1 MTKQDYGAKPHIMG
15 VEIKDLKTFY
25 SDDGSFMELG
35 RFYGD
40 DREDYQINLS
50 VLNPGAIKAFHRHE
64 NQDDQWMAWEP
75 LLVGLRDDRENSPTF
90 QRTMRFV
97 LCNQSLW
104 IPRGVL
110 HGVANLTGRPVQLFY
125 WVNQHFNP
133 KDPDEIRE
141 PWDSLG
147 ATFWEMTR
155 G

>member
-1 MTKQDYGAKPHIMG
+1 MAKQDYSDKTVIDG
-15 VEIKDLKTFY
+15 VKITDLKTFY
-25 SDDGSFMELG
+25 SDDGSFTEIG
-35 RFYGD
+35 RFCGD

-50 VLNPGAIKAFHRHE
+50 VLNPGAVKAFHRHE
-64 NQDDQWMAWEP
+64 YQDDQWMTWEP

-90 QRTMRFV
+90 QQTMRFV

-104 IPRGVL
+104 IPKGVL
-110 HGVANLTGRPVQLFY
+110 HGCANLTGRPVHLIY

-147 ATFWEMTR
+147 ASFWEMKR
-155 G
+155 E